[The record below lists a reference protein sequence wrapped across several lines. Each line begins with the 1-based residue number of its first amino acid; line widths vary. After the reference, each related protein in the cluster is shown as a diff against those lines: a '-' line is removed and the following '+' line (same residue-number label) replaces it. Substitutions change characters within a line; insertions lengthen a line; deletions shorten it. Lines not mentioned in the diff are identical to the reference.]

1 MSRPAWPER
10 SGRPAWPER
19 SRSPVG
25 PGRRRVSNLL
35 LAVGYPLAGWA
46 AARLVPMYRD
56 EDKLRFLALEA
67 GTACVAT
74 GLAVRRRRI
83 PAALNAAALAAFAAV
98 WLTYRRPPA

>member
-1 MSRPAWPER
+1 MSP
-10 SGRPAWPER
+10 
-19 SRSPVG
+19 PVS
-25 PGRRRVSNLL
+25 PGRRRASNVLL
-35 LAVGYPLAGWA
+35 LVGYPLAGWA

-56 EDKLRFLALEA
+56 EDKFRFLALEA

-83 PAALNAAALAAFAAV
+83 PAALNAAALAAFAGV